1 MFKKILN
8 IFYAI
13 FCIAGILY
21 LALPN
26 YTFPEP
32 PTDSIQSEEPAD
44 LETPLRRGYF
54 TNHTREEVLAWYK
67 QQFDRSSFMGIKL
80 PTLLLNYPPENA
92 QTIIRDQTGST
103 FLQEFAHPFRE
114 SIYINGFKPP
124 SDNNRPIFF
133 VGGKPWQQKIIIR
146 YVPSSIWVREAVFI
160 ASALMIAVIYN
171 AFEKSLRKKNE

>member
-1 MFKKILN
+1 M
-8 IFYAI
+8 
-13 FCIAGILY
+13 
-21 LALPN
+21 
-26 YTFPEP
+26 
-32 PTDSIQSEEPAD
+32 
-44 LETPLRRGYF
+44 
-54 TNHTREEVLAWYK
+54 LAWYK

-103 FLQEFAHPFRE
+103 FLQEFTHPFRE

-171 AFEKSLRKKNE
+171 AFEKSLRKRNE